1 MPYLPKRIKMK
12 NKPTCL
18 FCQSILEADA
28 VTINKDLAPY
38 YALGNRQPF
47 NVALPDKITLE
58 VRCPKCGAHGVA
70 LGDHA
75 SFKGNLHHPEI
86 STIEIENAIVQRLIN
101 EDGVI
106 EPSHPVI
113 WFNPSRRYNE

>member
-1 MPYLPKRIKMK
+1 MK
-12 NKPTCL
+12 NKPTCF

-47 NVALPDKITLE
+47 NVALSDEITLE
-58 VRCPKCGAHGVA
+58 VICPKCGAHGIA

-75 SFKGNLHHPEI
+75 SFKGSFHHSKRTI
-86 STIEIENAIVQRLIN
+86 IEIENAIVQRLIN
-101 EDGVI
+101 ENGII
-106 EPSHPVI
+106 EASHPVI
-113 WFNPSRRYNE
+113 RFNPSRRCNE